1 MMHNYALNTYHKTLI
16 ETANPVQLVVLC
28 YRAVLRN
35 LKEAREFHEA
45 RSMEQ
50 AYKRIWHARDIIKEL
65 LVTLDFEQGGEIAA
79 NLNRLY
85 RFALGRLA
93 VVNSHTE
100 PSLYDHLIGIFSEL
114 MEAWEQVEAGAP
126 GLEHESRQPRNWQAS
141 V

>member
-1 MMHNYALNTYHKTLI
+1 MAKKSKTDDFRKEVI
-16 ETANPVQLVVLC
+16 ELAKVFKPESLTGPGKAPNSNDHAANAVQLVEWGHTRLAADHLLFPELEGELAEQVA
-28 YRAVLRN
+28 AVLR
-35 LKEAREFHEA
+35 
-45 RSMEQ
+45 Q
-50 AYKRIWHARDIIKEL
+50 
-65 LVTLDFEQGGEIAA
+65 
-79 NLNRLY
+79 LNY

-114 MEAWEQVEAGAP
+114 METCEQVEAGAP